1 MPALPDHAA
10 ALTDEFS
17 GWTLWLSGTGRWW
30 ASRRDALSAADQ
42 AAGCVLFLHADGPA
56 ALAAQIRA
64 QEALRPRSQSPG
76 NPRGQSAA

>member
-10 ALTDEFS
+10 ALSQEFP
-17 GWTLWLSGTGRWW
+17 GWTLWLSGTVRWW